1 MMGQFPICNHKKETA
16 PKLFGKAFPLCWRCS
31 GVFLA
36 FQVMGILNLI
46 GAVKYPAPRGW
57 VFDPRGIR
65 QISAQAR
72 LLGSLL
78 AGINSEPIHVK
89 LGVLLCVPMALD
101 GGIQYFFN
109 IRSNNIRR
117 FLSGFLFGIGAAQ
130 IVLFIF

>member
-16 PKLFGKAFPLCWRCS
+16 PKFFGKAFPLCWRCS

-36 FQVMGILNLI
+36 FLVMGILNLI
-46 GAVKYPAPRGW
+46 G

-89 LGVLLCVPMALD
+89 FGVLLCVPMAID